1 MIPIYVQSTSG
12 ETQMLT
18 MRLKT
23 EDGRTAEGGQITIKC
38 QSRNKRKQMNKFSVT
53 RLRLIGEN
61 TEGGVDTLGR

>member
-1 MIPIYVQSTSG
+1 
-12 ETQMLT
+12 MLT
-18 MRLKT
+18 IRLKT
-23 EDGRTAEGGQITIKC
+23 EDGTTAEGGQITIKC